1 MFKPF
6 LQDPAKQTSIKYND
20 LVTQIN
26 NLEPEFKKL
35 TDQQLQEKTRELK
48 QSLAEN
54 KPLDKIKVQA
64 FALVF

>member
-26 NLEPEFKKL
+26 NLEPEFKKFL
-35 TDQQLQEKTRELK
+35 T
-48 QSLAEN
+48 
-54 KPLDKIKVQA
+54 
-64 FALVF
+64 